1 METVKTGWFVIYTKP
16 RHEKKVAQYLKHLN
30 FEYFL
35 PTIRRLKILAKKKK
49 HITSPLFPS
58 YIFVKPDSVQ
68 RYIESMQ
75 LPGVLYYV
83 KTGNQIAK
91 VSEATIAKLQSLDKK
106 NYQEDVEVSAEYF
119 GKGNIINIDAG
130 PFKGFDCEVIEHK
143 GKYKVLVRLE
153 LLQRNIIVD
162 IPSYCLAS
170 GFSHIDPIQYS

>member
-1 METVKTGWFVIYTKP
+1 METAKTGWFVIYTKP

-35 PTIRRLKILAKKKK
+35 PTITRLKVLPKKKK
-49 HITSPLFPS
+49 HVTSPLFPS
-58 YIFVKPDSVQ
+58 YIFVKPNSVQ

-91 VSEATIAKLQSLDKK
+91 VSEATIAKLQNLDRK
-106 NYQEDVEVSAEYF
+106 NYHEDIEVSTEYF
-119 GKGNIINIDAG
+119 DKGKIINIEAG

-162 IPSYCLAS
+162 LPSYCLAPD
-170 GFSHIDPIQYS
+170 FSQINSIHYS